1 MVRDATARGRRR
13 SAVLYLAGIGRS
25 GSTLLERVTGQ
36 LPGVVPIGE
45 AAYLW
50 QRSVADDEQCGCGLP
65 FSACPFWTR
74 VGEVAFGGWKAVDV
88 ERVLGL
94 AARVDDIARVPA
106 LAVASADGA
115 IGRAVNEYVE
125 YYERLYAGVTEVSG
139 CPVVVDSSK
148 RVSLAYALHRSPAI
162 SLRVLHVVR
171 DSPGVAYSWT
181 KQVRRPEGAGAASY
195 MPTFSPSRVA
205 MLWTLHN
212 GLVEG
217 LRPLGTPVRRI
228 RYERF
233 VADPVGTLRDVAG
246 FVGLAVDAGDLSF
259 LSADRASLASAHT
272 VSGNPMRFQVG
283 DVPVR
288 RDDSWKQGLP
298 PRQRRMV
305 AAISGPLRLA
315 YGYVGR

>member
-1 MVRDATARGRRR
+1 
-13 SAVLYLAGIGRS
+13 
-25 GSTLLERVTGQ
+25 
-36 LPGVVPIGE
+36 
-45 AAYLW
+45 
-50 QRSVADDEQCGCGLP
+50 
-65 FSACPFWTR
+65 
-74 VGEVAFGGWKAVDV
+74 
-88 ERVLGL
+88 
-94 AARVDDIARVPA
+94 
-106 LAVASADGA
+106 
-115 IGRAVNEYVE
+115 
-125 YYERLYAGVTEVSG
+125 VSG

-148 RVSLAYALHRSPAI
+148 RVSLAYALRRSAAI

-195 MPTFSPSRVA
+195 MPTFSPARVA

-233 VADPVGTLRDVAG
+233 VADPVGTLRDVAD
-246 FVGLAVDAGDLSF
+246 FVGLTLGPADLSF

-283 DVPVR
+283 DVAVR
-288 RDDSWKQGLP
+288 RDDSWRTGLP
-298 PRQRRMV
+298 PGQRRVV